1 MASEIR
7 VNKIENRSGL
17 GTVTFADTGVDLA
30 GIVTATTFS
39 GSGASLTALPAAQL
53 SGTLPAISGANLTN
67 LTATNLTGTIADAR
81 FPATLPAASA
91 ANLTN
96 VPAANIT
103 GTLPALTAANLTNIP
118 AANLVGVCTSGL
130 TKTGGF
136 GKVLKVQQTTIPTLG
151 TYSTGSTT
159 YQTVQESTFVVVG
172 TNSNLLIMLNIMGY
186 NSGSNVD
193 RNFRL
198 AYKVASGSYTN
209 INFNPNGTV
218 SENMFSDIRGSGPSY
233 EIAVNTQFLIDGTW
247 NAGDTITVK
256 LETVGESSFY
266 LNGAISSTDVRFGNG
281 LSKFIFTEYS
291 D

>member
-1 MASEIR
+1 MSKIRLHGSSSGYMEIAPPAAGSSETITLP
-7 VNKIENRSGL
+7 NS
-17 GTVTFADTGVDLA
+17 A
-30 GIVTATTFS
+30 GEVLLS
-39 GSGASLTALPAAQL
+39 DGSAASLTQ
-53 SGTLPAISGANLTN
+53 I
-67 LTATNLTGTIADAR
+67 
-81 FPATLPAASA
+81 
-91 ANLTN
+91 
-96 VPAANIT
+96 PAANI
-103 GTLPALTAANLTNIP
+103 
-118 AANLVGVCTSGL
+118 VGVCTSGL

-136 GKVLKVQQTTIPTLG
+136 GKVLKVQQTTIPGLA

-159 YQTVQESTFVVVG
+159 YQEITNDPFVVVG

-186 NSGSNVD
+186 NSSSAVD

-233 EIAVNTQFLIDGTW
+233 ELAVNTQFLIDGTW
-247 NAGDTITVK
+247 NAGDTITIK
-256 LETVGESSFY
+256 LETVGESTFY
-266 LNGAISSTDVRFGNG
+266 FNTNIASADVRFGNG